1 MPEFKTPFTDLI
13 SFLLDPSGNCCNEGD
28 SGVPWRWSF
37 IDPSFELSLSLLA
50 SNEEIEKINWSVI
63 IVCVCTSITQSMVF
77 PSQQSNCQM
86 STVLERT
93 ISSQVLEGSHK
104 ILLPVLRCHPL
115 LLHTSNSYQF
125 QLILSSDFPGS
136 SRCTPVY
143 INP

>member
-63 IVCVCTSITQSMVF
+63 IVRVCTSITPVNG
-77 PSQQSNCQM
+77 PSF
-86 STVLERT
+86 STVQLSNVDSFRT
-93 ISSQVLEGSHK
+93 HNL
-104 ILLPVLRCHPL
+104 
-115 LLHTSNSYQF
+115 
-125 QLILSSDFPGS
+125 
-136 SRCTPVY
+136 
-143 INP
+143 